1 MWKSLTGALMSEYA
15 AYAHEN
21 EFIPMNMWYTEIK
34 SEIDAWNA
42 AGFTRNITMNFE
54 NKNLE
59 CYGQE
64 VSWEHDVTS
73 RANEKIHYLFLL
85 NQFIYVCLYELS
97 TQYTEKNIHDDK
109 KAIDED
115 FSNNEDDKYKELSN
129 IWKFFKDNKT
139 RDFPI
144 KTDKTITVSYNGL
157 KDLFKFGFEFS
168 EIYPKKLRIKLDI
181 TKLMT
186 SLQKLR
192 YQIIQHM

>member
-1 MWKSLTGALMSEYA
+1 MHLCQNI

-34 SEIDAWNA
+34 SDRCLECGRFYPKYYDD
-42 AGFTRNITMNFE
+42 FE
-54 NKNLE
+54 NKNLK
-59 CYGQE
+59 CSGQE

-129 IWKFFKDNKT
+129 IWKFSK
-139 RDFPI
+139 I
-144 KTDKTITVSYNGL
+144 
-157 KDLFKFGFEFS
+157 
-168 EIYPKKLRIKLDI
+168 IKLE
-181 TKLMT
+181 
-186 SLQKLR
+186 
-192 YQIIQHM
+192 IIQ